1 MDSITYQGHV
11 KIIKRY
17 RGKYR
22 SSLERHNSGT
32 EILFSKLRE
41 VLLKGTVENIMP
53 MWLDIGYTKDN
64 NWITVLQSK
73 VAWTRRGTALR
84 NNTQYVA
91 QFIWNL
97 AYNNFNS
104 TALSDK
110 KNQDDIKNTPLY
122 VRAFGGT
129 KEGPK
134 DGPLMEVDLG
144 LTDYEIVQG
153 ESHEIY
159 WSMAFVNTP
168 ISTDQSTEAGGN

>member
-22 SSLERHNSGT
+22 STLERHNSGT

-84 NNTQYVA
+84 NNTQVA
-91 QFIWNL
+91 RFIWNL
-97 AYNNFNS
+97 AYNNFS
-104 TALSDK
+104 SSALSDK
-110 KNQDDIKNTPLY
+110 AVNSSDTDLY
-122 VRAFGGT
+122 VKAFGGT

-134 DGPLMEVDLG
+134 DGPLMEANLG
-144 LTDYEIVQG
+144 LKDYKIVQG

-168 ISTDQSTEAGGN
+168 TSTDQSTEAGGN

>member
-1 MDSITYQGHV
+1 MDSIIYQGHV

-22 SSLERHNSGT
+22 STLERHNSGT

-41 VLLKGTVENIMP
+41 VLLKGTVDNIMP
-53 MWLDIGYTKDN
+53 MWLDIGYTKDS

-73 VAWTRRGTALR
+73 VAWTRRGTSSR
-84 NNTQYVA
+84 NTTQVA

-104 TALSDK
+104 SALTDK
-110 KNQDDIKNTPLY
+110 ASRADTKVIPLY
-122 VRAFGGT
+122 IKAFGGT
-129 KEGPK
+129 KDGPK
-134 DGPLMEVDLG
+134 DEPLMEVNLD
-144 LTDYEIVQG
+144 LTDYKIVQG

-159 WSMAFVNTP
+159 WSMAFVNTST
-168 ISTDQSTEAGGN
+168 STDQSTEAGGN